1 MSDLENKVA
10 VVSFYSFVNIEEPE
24 MLIPQMLLVGKRKNV
39 RGTILVAKEGFNG
52 SLSGDEEFCTL
63 LINELTKL
71 TDAKDVNVKVNYCH
85 IHPFHK
91 LKVMIKP
98 EIVALK
104 YGDIDVNGLK
114 GEYIEPKDWDE
125 FISRDDVVL
134 VDTRNDYEVE
144 IGTFENALNPL
155 TETFRELPAWVEAN
169 KNLFEGKKI
178 AMCCTGGIRC
188 EKSTA
193 FMKLL
198 GYKDVYHLKG
208 GILQYLEDTDNANGK
223 WKGSCFVFDDRR
235 AVDETLSP
243 AEGHWLT
250 R

>member
-1 MSDLENKVA
+1 MLELENKIA
-10 VVSFYSFVNIEEPE
+10 IISFYSFVSIPEPE
-24 MLIPQMLLVGKRKNV
+24 MLIPKILLVGKKKSV

-52 SLSGDEEFCTL
+52 SLSADETSCRL
-63 LINELTKL
+63 LIDEVIKL
-71 TDAKDVNVKVNYCH
+71 TNAIDVNIKVNYCD

-91 LKVMIKP
+91 LKVKVKP

-104 YGDIDVNGLK
+104 YGDIDVTNLK
-114 GEYIEPKDWDE
+114 GEYVEPKDWDE

-144 IGTFENALNPL
+144 VGTFECAINPL
-155 TETFRELPAWVEAN
+155 TETFRELPQWVEAN
-169 KNLFEGKKI
+169 KSLFEGKKI

-193 FMKLL
+193 FMKSL

-208 GILQYLEDTDNANGK
+208 GILQYLEDTNNSNGK
-223 WKGSCFVFDDRR
+223 WKGDCFVFDDRR
-235 AVDETLSP
+235 AVDDGLAP